1 MATLNDI
8 NDISMADIGPAP
20 EFNFEGKM
28 HLRIAFGIL
37 LLLPPVMFV
46 AGFTTLTGIT
56 GLSGILLGLAA
67 YLTASISFGYVVK
80 QLFLEGVCDYIIWVV
95 KGIRRDVEKSF
106 MRSIQ

>member
-37 LLLPPVMFV
+37 LLLPPIMFV
-46 AGFTTLTGIT
+46 AGFVSLTGVT
-56 GLSGILLGLAA
+56 GVVGILLGLAA
-67 YLTASISFGYVVK
+67 YLALSMSFGYVVK

-95 KGIRRDVEKSF
+95 KGIRRDATKSF
-106 MRSIQ
+106 MRSV